1 MNFVWAPWQCCGYK
15 LKWFG
20 FKFFAGS
27 RHFLCKTNGRIPQ
40 INSDPDSSRSAI
52 SFGVL
57 VASSEKLSSIFI
69 EWFLNSLSLLSDEG
83 TIFKCAILK
92 WKKTYT
98 QYIKIWKITFSP
110 PPPLFSPLIYNSVWN
125 TYTQRYPHIM
135 WGL

>member
-20 FKFFAGS
+20 SKF
-27 RHFLCKTNGRIPQ
+27 LL
-40 INSDPDSSRSAI
+40 DPDIFCAKPMAVSRKLIQIRTVPDQQYLWGS
-52 SFGVL
+52 G
-57 VASSEKLSSIFI
+57 SEKLSSIFI